1 MDFTRLQSAN
11 KVYIPPIAPSGKGD
25 CMPVVG
31 FGLTKISAEKLAPAR
46 GKVDI
51 KNNVAIIDVIAADL
65 TLGKDKNNAV
75 KFVFEF
81 SSAYEPGIGKI
92 LLQGEVLFMDDS
104 AKITGH
110 LDSWKKDKKVSP
122 EVMPAILNTVF
133 SKCHIQALIIS
144 QEVNLPSPI
153 PMPKLGI
160 TRAATTATPATTAK
174 KAK

>member
-1 MDFTRLQSAN
+1 
-11 KVYIPPIAPSGKGD
+11 
-25 CMPVVG
+25 MPVVG
-31 FGLTKISAEKLAPAR
+31 FGLTKISAEKFSPAR

-51 KNNVAIIDVIAADL
+51 KNNVAIIDVIAADI
-65 TLGKDKNNAV
+65 TLGKDKNNAA

-81 SSAYEPGIGKI
+81 SSAYEPKIGKI
-92 LLQGEVLFMDDS
+92 TLQGEVLFMDDS
-104 AKITGH
+104 AKIKEH
-110 LDSWKKDKKVSP
+110 LDAWKKDKKVSP
-122 EVMPAILNTVF
+122 EVMPAVLNTVF

-160 TRAATTATPATTAK
+160 TRPTTAAPSAPAAK